1 MSMNENLSEPPVE
14 AGVPMPEFPVD
25 APAVEDV
32 TAAVQGAASSMDAPA
47 PEDLPVQEAVAG
59 ATPVEALAAE
69 EAVAIAE
76 AAPVEA
82 PPAFEEPVAAPVEPA
97 AQVAPPAP
105 AAPEAATPAPPAPE
119 AAPPAPPVAP
129 PAPAAPPAPPAPPVM
144 AAAPVTAAAVATF
157 PNGKPMMDVNGR
169 PASPK
174 SRLAAAILAW
184 FLGVIGVHR
193 FYVGK
198 VGTGILMILTLGG
211 LGVWALID
219 FIVILVG
226 SFKDKQGRVLSNW

>member
-1 MSMNENLSEPPVE
+1 MSMNENLPEPPVE
-14 AGVPMPEFPVD
+14 AGVPMPEVPVD

-32 TAAVQGAASSMDAPA
+32 TAAVQDAASSVDAPA
-47 PEDLPVQEAVAG
+47 PEDLPVQEVVAE
-59 ATPVEALAAE
+59 ATPVEAPADEDALA
-69 EAVAIAE
+69 VAE